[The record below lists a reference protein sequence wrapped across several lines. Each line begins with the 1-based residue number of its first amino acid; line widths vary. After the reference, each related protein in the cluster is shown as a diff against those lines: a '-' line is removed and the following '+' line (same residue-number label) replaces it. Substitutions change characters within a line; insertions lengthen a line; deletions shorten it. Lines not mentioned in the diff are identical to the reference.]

1 MTEIVAEVLR
11 GGRVES
17 RHRGVVAVVRPDG
30 SPVTALG
37 NAGLKTYMRS
47 AAKPFQAMPLLESG
61 AADAFGFTNKELA
74 VIMASHNAEAFHL
87 EAVREVM
94 RKAGLSVADLRCGF
108 HRPMHKESA
117 EAHLKEGRERS
128 PLFNNCSGKHAGMLA
143 VARFNNWPLDSYLD
157 FDHPL
162 QQEILRKLA
171 SCAGL
176 RADEIER
183 GIDGCSAPVFFLPV
197 KNMALAFARFASG
210 EDTLASRAFA
220 VMSEHPEMIAGSGRF
235 DTDFMREMNGTAISK
250 VGAEGVRC
258 AAVRAPEPVG
268 IALKIEDGS
277 SRVSAAVLLEVL
289 AGLGLISK
297 NALQQLS
304 EYHRPVLKNC
314 AGLLVGEMG
323 AVVDVK

>member
-1 MTEIVAEVLR
+1 
-11 GGRVES
+11 
-17 RHRGVVAVVRPDG
+17 
-30 SPVTALG
+30 
-37 NAGLKTYMRS
+37 
-47 AAKPFQAMPLLESG
+47 
-61 AADAFGFTNKELA
+61 
-74 VIMASHNAEAFHL
+74 
-87 EAVREVM
+87 
-94 RKAGLSVADLRCGF
+94 
-108 HRPMHKESA
+108 MHKESA
-117 EAHLKEGRERS
+117 EAHLKEGTERS

-143 VARFNNWPLDSYLD
+143 AARFNNWPLDSYLD

-162 QQEILRKLA
+162 QQAILRKLA
-171 SCAGL
+171 SFACL
-176 RADEIER
+176 STDEIER

-197 KNMALAFARFASG
+197 KNMARAFARFASG

-297 NALQQLS
+297 DALRQLS
-304 EYHRPVLKNC
+304 EYHHPVMKNC
-314 AGLLVGEMG
+314 AGLLVGEMR